1 MSDAPPQL
9 HDPRSWAVW
18 CSIPG
23 IIVGMVLASGMSQ
36 HVLFSWDWGTVM
48 TGIAGGIV
56 GASLGAKRANRLN
69 ERQGK

>member
-1 MSDAPPQL
+1 
-9 HDPRSWAVW
+9 VW

-23 IIVGMVLASGMSQ
+23 IIVGMVLASGMQ
-36 HVLFSWDWGTVM
+36 HVLFSSDWGTVM
-48 TGIAGGIV
+48 TGIAVGIV